1 MSQNL
6 EFFFQQIIDE
16 AKNKYNNQS
25 MLIQMEQ
32 FCSPLLISDH
42 IFYIYVKSKDLYD
55 FLQDIN
61 LRKFNEIASKIYQD
75 EIEIKFINNRDEI
88 NLIKNEPI
96 KQIKEIYNSK
106 LDKNLT
112 FSTYIVGEYNQRPT
126 GLLKNIIENDN
137 VLFNPIFIFGS
148 TGVGKTHLVNAFA
161 FEYLKNYPERKIRF
175 ISAEN
180 FSREIYEIIS
190 SSQKLEEFKKQNA
203 QYDVFI
209 MEDIQ
214 FLSDKNKSN
223 EIFFNIFNNLI
234 LEGHLIIITSDRYPE
249 HLNGFTDRMISRFSS
264 GVILQMDNPDPNSIE
279 RITQERLRDANLK
292 LTKDAVDLIVRY
304 HYTDIRKLLGS
315 INMILFM
322 NNYQT
327 NNIIDADQVRKI
339 LNIEETNVRKNY
351 YNISLN
357 PQSVINSVSKL
368 YSLKASDI
376 IGPSRQANIV
386 NARGMAMYILREKLH
401 IPFEKIGAYFNNRNH
416 STTMASI
423 KKFSNE
429 LKQNKELEAI
439 VESLI
444 KKL

>member
-1 MSQNL
+1 DN
-6 EFFFQQIIDE
+6 
-16 AKNKYNNQS
+16 
-25 MLIQMEQ
+25 
-32 FCSPLLISDH
+32 
-42 IFYIYVKSKDLYD
+42 
-55 FLQDIN
+55 
-61 LRKFNEIASKIYQD
+61 
-75 EIEIKFINNRDEI
+75 IEIKFIDNKDELNSINNKTKEMNKEI
-88 NLIKNEPI
+88 NS
-96 KQIKEIYNSK
+96 SK

-112 FSTYIVGEYNQRPT
+112 FSTYVVGDYNQKAA
-126 GLLKNIIENDN
+126 GLLKSTIEYDK
-137 VLFNPIFIFGS
+137 VLFNPIFIYGS

-161 FEYLKNYPERKIRF
+161 FDYLKKFPDRKIRF

-190 SSQKLEEFKKQNA
+190 SSQKLEEFKNQNA
-203 QYDVFI
+203 KYDVFV

-264 GVILQMDNPDPNSIE
+264 GVILQIDNPDPNSVE
-279 RITQERLRDANLK
+279 QITQERLREANLK
-292 LTKDAVDLIVRY
+292 LTKDAVELIVRY

-327 NNIIDADQVRKI
+327 SDIIDAEQVRKI
-339 LNIEETNVRKNY
+339 LNLEDTSIRKNY

-357 PQSVINSVSKL
+357 PQSVINSVAKL
-368 YSLKASDI
+368 YSLKSSDI
-376 IGPSRQANIV
+376 IGPSRQAKIV
-386 NARGMAMYILREKLH
+386 NARAMCMYILREKLH
-401 IPFEKIGAYFNNRNH
+401 IPFEKIGSYFSNRNH

-423 KKFSNE
+423 KKFSGE
-429 LKQNKELEAI
+429 IQKNKELEVI
-439 VESLI
+439 VDNLI

>member
-1 MSQNL
+1 
-6 EFFFQQIIDE
+6 
-16 AKNKYNNQS
+16 
-25 MLIQMEQ
+25 
-32 FCSPLLISDH
+32 
-42 IFYIYVKSKDLYD
+42 
-55 FLQDIN
+55 
-61 LRKFNEIASKIYQD
+61 YQD
-75 EIEIKFINNRDEI
+75 NIEIKFVDNKDEVNSINNKTKGINKEI
-88 NLIKNEPI
+88 NS
-96 KQIKEIYNSK
+96 SK

-112 FSTYIVGEYNQRPT
+112 FSTYVVGDYNHKAAS
-126 GLLKNIIENDN
+126 LLKSTIEYDK
-137 VLFNPIFIFGS
+137 VLFNPIFIYGS

-161 FEYLKNYPERKIRF
+161 FDYLKKFPDRKIRF

-190 SSQKLEEFKKQNA
+190 SSQKLEEFKNQNA
-203 QYDVFI
+203 KYDVFV

-264 GVILQMDNPDPNSIE
+264 GVILQIDNPDPNSVE
-279 RITQERLRDANLK
+279 QITQERLREANLK
-292 LTKDAVDLIVRY
+292 LTKDAVELIVRY

-327 NNIIDADQVRKI
+327 TDIIDAEQVRKI
-339 LNIEETNVRKNY
+339 LNLEDTSIRKNY

-357 PQSVINSVSKL
+357 PQSVINSVAKL
-368 YSLKASDI
+368 YSLKSSDI
-376 IGPSRQANIV
+376 IGPSRQAKIV
-386 NARGMAMYILREKLH
+386 NARSMSMYILREKLH
-401 IPFEKIGAYFNNRNH
+401 IPFEKIGSYFSNRNH

-423 KKFSNE
+423 KKFSLE
-429 LKQNKELEAI
+429 IQKNKELEVI
-439 VESLI
+439 VDNLI